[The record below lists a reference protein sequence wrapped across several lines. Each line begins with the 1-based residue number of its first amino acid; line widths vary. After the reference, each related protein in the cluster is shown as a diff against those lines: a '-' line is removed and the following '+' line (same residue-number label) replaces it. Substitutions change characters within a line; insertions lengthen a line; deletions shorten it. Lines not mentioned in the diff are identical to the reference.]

1 MDAQELKNAI
11 DTIRRADLTPQ
22 SGLGEDLF
30 LMVSGLVPLP
40 NIDLLV
46 QNDAGQILLTRR
58 NDRWFQ
64 NSWHIPGGCMRYG
77 ETFEEC
83 IRATSLRELGI
94 EVYADEQPLT
104 VQNVISGP
112 HPDKPYPRERGHNV
126 AILFGCAV
134 PAGWNPDNG
143 NKKET
148 DNGYMKW
155 FSRLP
160 DDFMDIQHVYDKFLK
175 AWQ

>member
-1 MDAQELKNAI
+1 MDAQKLKDAI
-11 DTIRRADLTPQ
+11 NTIRTAELTPQ
-22 SGLGEDLF
+22 AGLGEELF

-46 QNDAGQILLTRR
+46 ENSAGQILLTRR
-58 NDRWFQ
+58 NDQWFQ

-77 ETFEEC
+77 ETFAEC
-83 IRATSLRELGI
+83 IRSTSVRELGI
-94 EVYADEQPLT
+94 ELHADEGPLT

-112 HPDKPYPRERGHNV
+112 HPHKPYPRERGHNV
-126 AILFGCAV
+126 AILFKCMAPV
-134 PAGWNPDNG
+134 GWLPDNG
-143 NKKET
+143 SRTET

-160 DDFMDIQHVYDKFLK
+160 DDFMSIQHVYDEFLK
-175 AWQ
+175 PWQ